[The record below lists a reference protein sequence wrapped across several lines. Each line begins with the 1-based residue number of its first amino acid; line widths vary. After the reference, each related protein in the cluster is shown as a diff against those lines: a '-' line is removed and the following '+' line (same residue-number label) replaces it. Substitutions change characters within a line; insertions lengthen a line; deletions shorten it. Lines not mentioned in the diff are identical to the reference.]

1 MFGGMAAHSAIALGL
16 AGLVTDGSVRDVR
29 EIRRLGFGLWAGGV
43 SPLGARKD
51 VPGDLNV
58 PVVCGGVLVRPG
70 DLVIADDD
78 GVAVVPAERA
88 AEVLELALARE
99 RKEAALA
106 ELLDSGRSTLDAL
119 GFRDRVDELLART

>member
-1 MFGGMAAHSAIALGL
+1 
-16 AGLVTDGSVRDVR
+16 
-29 EIRRLGFGLWAGGV
+29 
-43 SPLGARKD
+43 